1 MEIAVIGVRGFPGI
15 QGGVEHHCEN
25 IYNRFDRSVRFRV
38 YRRTPYL
45 SKDSDVSYPQIRFVD
60 LPSTRIKGFEA
71 VFHTLM
77 CCLHLLFHR
86 VDIVHIHNIGPGM
99 FTPLL
104 RLFRMGV
111 VLTYHSPNYEHNKW
125 GRVSKMI
132 LRVSEF
138 MSLRFANR
146 IIFVNKFQM
155 AKFSETTRRKSVYI
169 PNGMERVTCS
179 DATDYIEG
187 IGAKKGEYVL
197 GVGRLTP
204 EKGFE
209 YLVSAVNEVDD
220 IPQLVIAG
228 GSDHD
233 TGYYERLKTLDN
245 KNKVI
250 FTGYTSGED
259 LRQLYS
265 HAKLFVLSS
274 VNEGFPLVMLE
285 AMGYGLPMVV
295 SDIPATHLIDLPT
308 ECYAKSCDVRS
319 FKERLTELYPS
330 CEKQEYDM
338 TEYDW
343 NEVARQTG
351 EVYKSVAIA

>member
-1 MEIAVIGVRGFPGI
+1 MKIAVIGVRGFPGI
-15 QGGVEHHCEN
+15 QGGVEHHCER
-25 IYNRFDRSVRFRV
+25 IYHRFDKSVEFRV

-45 SKDSDVSYPQIRFVD
+45 SAESNASYPHIRFVD

-71 VFHTLM
+71 VFHTLI

-104 RLFRMGV
+104 RLFGMSV

-125 GRVSKMI
+125 GSISKMI

-146 IIFVNKFQM
+146 IIFVNKFQL
-155 AKFSETTRRKSVYI
+155 AKFSETTRRKSVYV

-179 DATDYIEG
+179 DATDYIDR

-209 YLVSAVNEVDD
+209 YLVSAVNEVDG

-233 TGYYERLKTLDN
+233 TGYYERLKTLDRN
-245 KNKVI
+245 HKVI

-295 SDIPATHLIDLPT
+295 SDIPATHLIDLPADW
-308 ECYAKSCDVRS
+308 YATSCDVSS

-330 CEKQEYDM
+330 CQKQEYDM

-343 NEVARQTG
+343 DEVVRVTHD
-351 EVYKSVAIA
+351 VYKTAIGA

>member
-1 MEIAVIGVRGFPGI
+1 MKVAVIGVRGFPGI

-25 IYNRFDRSVRFRV
+25 IYRRFDGSVDFRV

-45 SKDSDVSYPQIRFVD
+45 SEQSQTEYSHVKFVD

-71 VFHTLM
+71 VFHTFL
-77 CCLHLLFHR
+77 CCLHLIFHR

-104 RLFRMGV
+104 RMFGMHV

-125 GRVSKMI
+125 GTVSKAI
-132 LRVSEF
+132 LRMGEF
-138 MSLRFANR
+138 MSLRFADR
-146 IIFVNKFQM
+146 VIFVNKFQM
-155 AKFSETTRRKSVYI
+155 AKFSEKVQEKSVYI

-179 DATDYIEG
+179 EATDYIDRHG
-187 IGAKKGEYVL
+187 VMKGEYVL

-209 YLVSAVNEVDD
+209 YLVSAVNEADE

-233 TGYYERLKTLDN
+233 TSYYERLKSLDK
-245 KNKVI
+245 KNKVV

-265 HAKLFVLSS
+265 HARMFVLSS

-285 AMGYGLPMVV
+285 AMGYSLPMVV
-295 SDIPATHLIDLPT
+295 SDIPATHLISLPS
-308 ECYAKSCDVRS
+308 ECYAKSCDVTS
-319 FKERLTELYPS
+319 FRNRIRDVYSK
-330 CEKQEYDM
+330 CGKIKYDM
-338 TEYDW
+338 SAYDW
-343 NEVARQTG
+343 DEVVSQTSD
-351 EVYKSVAIA
+351 VYRIVMK